1 MGARENAALIRRG
14 YAAFSAGD
22 MATLTELFADDI
34 VWNVAGSGGLSGA
47 KQGRDAVFAYF
58 GEVTARSGGTLQIA
72 LHDVM
77 GGERHAIGLHHEDAE
92 RENRVLYEDVMLV
105 FHIRDGRVTEVW
117 EIPDD
122 PASFN
127 GFWA

>member
-58 GEVTARSGGTLQIA
+58 GEVIAREGCRLVEGRS
-72 LHDVM
+72 
-77 GGERHAIGLHHEDAE
+77 
-92 RENRVLYEDVMLV
+92 RVQVAP
-105 FHIRDGRVTEVW
+105 RDPRTVSRTV
-117 EIPDD
+117 
-122 PASFN
+122 
-127 GFWA
+127 